1 MDRYVCLKESDIII
15 PEGDEESSSSEEDD
29 DGGDSSDDDEDE
41 DEDEETLLGNEEAPE
56 LKDTGGE
63 LAEDPVGSMQEMVVL
78 SSNITSTVKQKVS
91 LRDQAAAF
99 MGVSKDTKR
108 SEEDIISTPLPGE
121 TLAVFY
127 ARSREYFSLHVAR
140 RIARRFPYGK
150 LWHLQGNTG
159 LRRRAKAVTTGENSC
174 GAMASRLRRSAT
186 GNINLF

>member
-56 LKDTGGE
+56 IKDTGGE

-78 SSNITSTVKQKVS
+78 SFNITSTVKQKVS

-99 MGVSKDTKR
+99 MGVSKDIKR

-121 TLAVFY
+121 TLASFY
-127 ARSREYFSLHVAR
+127 ARSRESFSLHAAR
-140 RIARRFPYGK
+140 RIARRFPYYGTCRGILGPEGARKQRQQGK
-150 LWHLQGNTG
+150 TLAARWLLACGG
-159 LRRRAKAVTTGENSC
+159 ALRE
-174 GAMASRLRRSAT
+174 
-186 GNINLF
+186 I